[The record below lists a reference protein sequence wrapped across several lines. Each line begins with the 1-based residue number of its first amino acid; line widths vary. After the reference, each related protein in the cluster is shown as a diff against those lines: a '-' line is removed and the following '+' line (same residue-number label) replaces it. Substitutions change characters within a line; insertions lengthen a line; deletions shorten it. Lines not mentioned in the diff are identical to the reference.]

1 MIDFKVSSKYA
12 AALLDISEDKKNLDI
27 ISEDMELI
35 YNVIESNKNLI
46 RLLENPVVKP
56 EVKSSILTEI
66 FKSKISNDSLEFIN
80 FVVDKNRE
88 NFLVSIIKRFLE
100 LRDEKLGIVYVVVK
114 TPFEFNDD
122 QKNQLKNKL
131 ENLTNKKIRFKFQI
145 DKDIIGGFIAKA
157 GDTVYDA
164 SINHQLDLLK
174 KKFLQGGALLN

>member
-100 LRDEKLGIVYVVVK
+100 LRDEKLGIVYVEVK

>member
-46 RLLENPVVKP
+46 RLLENPVVKA
-56 EVKSSILTEI
+56 EVKSSVLTEI

-100 LRDEKLGIVYVVVK
+100 LRDEKLGIVYVEVK